1 MRPSFRVQQA
11 RYPGRHSPAVVPVAR
26 CRACLSQ
33 CRAAISQYTSSGR
46 VLPTGSPARSS
57 FHLIEAWVPSQ

>member
-11 RYPGRHSPAVVPVAR
+11 RYLCRHSPAVVPVAR

-33 CRAAISQYTSSGR
+33 CGAANCSVYLFGQGFADGFACQA
-46 VLPTGSPARSS
+46 VLP
-57 FHLIEAWVPSQ
+57 LD